1 MPYEAVIRIAHPA
14 GSALMTNKTTGTT
27 ASSSRI
33 AGVCLP
39 QPASEAQEH
48 FGARVHRQ
56 AL

>member
-33 AGVCLP
+33 AGVCQP